1 MILTFAIIIRKLT
14 FLHSIDYYRLI
25 ISWRNLFV
33 RSAHSQ
39 HMISMLLTTRLYLR
53 WVTLLVVM
61 LGNNR
66 SYSFTSTDHLCH
78 VNVCFNAYTIQR
90 IGRCKAQIIIII
102 IIIIIHTNKKNSIA
116 WLDDSYLVF
125 YWNIHH
131 DPLRKKIGQ

>member
-33 RSAHSQ
+33 RSAHSR

-102 IIIIIHTNKKNSIA
+102 HTNKKIA
-116 WLDDSYLVF
+116 LLDWMTHIWCF
-125 YWNIHH
+125 IEIFIMI
-131 DPLRKKIGQ
+131 R